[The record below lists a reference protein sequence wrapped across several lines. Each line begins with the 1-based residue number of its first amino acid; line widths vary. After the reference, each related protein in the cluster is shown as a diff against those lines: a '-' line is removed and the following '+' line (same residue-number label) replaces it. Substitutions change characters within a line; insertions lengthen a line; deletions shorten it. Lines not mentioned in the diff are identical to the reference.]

1 VENGSPERAPAHRAR
16 SLWTTLAVLGGF
28 VLAKAK
34 LLLGLVKAAPLAKLG
49 LTSVSMFAMVA
60 LEAQRAGLVFA
71 VGFVLLILVH
81 ELGHGWA
88 MRQAGIRAGWPIFIP
103 FFGAFITMKSQ
114 PRSRAVEA
122 AVAYG
127 GPAAGTAASL
137 VVAAVAL
144 ALGWRAGLALAH
156 AGFFLNLFNLLPLSP
171 MDGGR
176 IAQGLHRRAWVVGG
190 LLMGGLFL
198 LTQAPQLLLIGV
210 LSLAHWRGKGDA
222 PGIDP
227 YTPAERRAWIIRY
240 FGLIVFLA
248 ASIHFTQRLLG
259 HR

>member
-1 VENGSPERAPAHRAR
+1 M
-16 SLWTTLAVLGGF
+16 
-28 VLAKAK
+28 LAKGK
-34 LLLGLVKAAPLAKLG
+34 VLLGLLKAAPLAKFA
-49 LTSVSMFAMVA
+49 LTSLSMFAMIAV
-60 LEAQRAGLVFA
+60 EAQRAGPVFA

-88 MRQAGIRAGWPIFIP
+88 MRREGIHAGWPIFIP
-103 FFGAFITMKSQ
+103 FFGAFISMKSQ

-144 ALGWRAGLALAH
+144 SVGWRGGLSLAY

-176 IAQGLHRRAWVVGG
+176 IAQGLHRRAWIVGG
-190 LLMGGLFL
+190 LLMGALYL
-198 LTQAPQLLLIGV
+198 LTQAPQLLFIGL
-210 LSLAHWRGKGDA
+210 LSLMHLRPKGD
-222 PGIDP
+222 PPDIDP
-227 YTPAERRAWIIRY
+227 YTPAERRAWMLRY

-248 ASIHFTQRLLG
+248 ASLYFTQRLLG